1 MKNFKGFNNFHKG
14 KDIYIICSG
23 PSLDWVSND
32 FFENKVTIGINQIYK
47 KIKTNYIV
55 RKDPKFTIETID
67 AGTILLISK
76 HQHANTDHPLNK
88 IQNINS
94 NNIYFY
100 EHNCNTG
107 KGQLDYSNYQ
117 SQMIVTWSTTTTA
130 IHIAA
135 YMGAK
140 NIILVGHDCGTIN
153 GKLTFDGYYQD
164 ISDTPWKNWKEYEDW
179 LSKIESQTLEVKYFI
194 EKKYNC
200 NIYSL
205 NPFWNFGLEGHKY
218 EQFS

>member
-1 MKNFKGFNNFHKG
+1 MNPKVHIFILNWNGQDYLSK
-14 KDIYIICSG
+14 C
-23 PSLDWVSND
+23 LDS
-32 FFENKVTIGINQIYK
+32 IRQI
-47 KIKTNYIV
+47 
-55 RKDPKFTIETID
+55 
-67 AGTILLISK
+67 
-76 HQHANTDHPLNK
+76 
-88 IQNINS
+88 
-94 NNIYFY
+94 
-100 EHNCNTG
+100 
-107 KGQLDYSNYQ
+107 DYSNYQ

-205 NPFWNFGLEGHKY
+205 NPFVNFNLEGNTYKNNN
-218 EQFS
+218 FNNFFFKRIKNKLNRFWDSIK